1 MTAIL
6 LTVAY
11 DGTAF
16 SGWARQPGQ
25 RTVQGSLEEAIVSM
39 NGTFAELRGASR
51 TDAGVHALGQVAAFD
66 PARTIP
72 PAGWLQGL
80 NTVLPDDVAVRA
92 SREVPPEYAPR
103 FDTVDK
109 VYRYLL
115 CVDPIRDPLLRDRAW
130 QLGRRELGRAGRP
143 LDVDAMREAASSLI
157 GTHDFRAFRSADDTR
172 ENSTRT
178 LMSIE
183 ITEAYSGDP
192 RLVALSFRGSAFM
205 KNMVRILTGT
215 LVDVGSGSR
224 TASSVRS
231 LLGASAERRLAGPT
245 APPGGLTLVE
255 ITLGRNP

>member
-51 TDAGVHALGQVAAFD
+51 TDAGVHALGQMAAFD

-72 PAGWLQGL
+72 PSGWLQGL
-80 NTVLPDDVAVRA
+80 NTVLPDDIAVRA
-92 SREVPPEYAPR
+92 SREVPAEYAPR

-115 CVDPIRDPLLRDRAW
+115 CVDPIRDPLLRHRAW

-143 LDVDAMREAASSLI
+143 LDVEAMRLAAASLI

-178 LMSIE
+178 LLSIE
-183 ITEAYSGDP
+183 ITEGHAGDP

-215 LVDVGSGSR
+215 LVDVGTGSR
-224 TASSVRS
+224 PPASIGS

-245 APPGGLTLVE
+245 APPEGLTLME
-255 ITLGRNP
+255 MTLGRNP